1 MCSLNLLPKNQLLYK
16 GVMVREIL
24 SLMTYLLAW
33 LVCKQVIGI
42 ESGLLSLI
50 ISLGLAIVVFLL
62 AAGYE
67 VKKDK
72 DEQ

>member
-1 MCSLNLLPKNQLLYK
+1 
-16 GVMVREIL
+16 MVREIL